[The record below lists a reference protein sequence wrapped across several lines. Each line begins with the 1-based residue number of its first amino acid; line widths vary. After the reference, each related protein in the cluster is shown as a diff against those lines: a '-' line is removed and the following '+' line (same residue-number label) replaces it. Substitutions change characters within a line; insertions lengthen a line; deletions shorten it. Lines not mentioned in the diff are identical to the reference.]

1 MVRTCG
7 GGVLVAVLGVTL
19 AAQQPEPRFEV
30 ASIKQN
36 MAGNAVGRGLTYPD
50 GRFIARNE
58 PLRSLIAFAFQIDEV
73 RVVAPDWTRESRFD
87 VEATTPAGPRKP
99 GELAAMMRA
108 LLAERFA
115 VRAHREMREASVY
128 KLTRL
133 HADRLGPNLRPVT
146 IDCQRRVTGLPPCR
160 TVGLPNG
167 VEAFGRE
174 WAAIGLAALLSR
186 PLERI
191 VVDATGLS
199 GQFDAALE
207 WPRPSDDTPIAA
219 GVFTAVQDQLGLKL
233 TAEKLSLEH
242 LVVDGVERPSPN

>member
-1 MVRTCG
+1 MGRTAA
-7 GGVLVAVLGVTL
+7 VWIFVVLGVTL
-19 AAQQPEPRFEV
+19 GAQQPEPRFEV

-36 MAGNAVGRGLTYPD
+36 MAGLAVGRGLTSPE
-50 GRFIARNE
+50 GRFVARNE

-73 RVVAPDWTRESRFD
+73 RVISPGWTQDSRFD
-87 VEATTPAGPRKP
+87 VEATTPTGPRKQ

-115 VRAHREMREASVY
+115 LRAHREMREAPVY

-133 HADRLGPNLRPVT
+133 HPDRLGPNLRPVT
-146 IDCQRRVTGLPPCR
+146 IDCQQRTTGLPRCR

-167 VEAFGRE
+167 LEAFGRE

-186 PLERI
+186 PLERT

-199 GQFDAALE
+199 GQFDATLE

-219 GVFTAVQDQLGLKL
+219 GVFAAVQDQLGLKL
-233 TAEKLSLEH
+233 TAEKLPLEH